1 MQDNPLQIAMIGLGK
16 MGGNMAR
23 RLARGGIT
31 VHAYDAFEAARDA
44 LKSEPGVVLHNS
56 LSATVAALPSPKIV
70 WVMLPAG
77 EITAT
82 TISAA
87 SSGLSAGDLIVDG
100 GNCNYIDSQTRA
112 ANLQTRGLEFIDC
125 GVSGGVWGLANG
137 YCLMFGGS
145 TRAAQ
150 IIQPFI
156 KVLAVTP
163 NDGWVHCGAVGSGHF
178 AKMIHNGIEYGMMQ
192 AMAEGFALMAGKPE
206 LSFKLDEISEAWRHG
221 SVVRSWLLD
230 LTAAALKD
238 PATMQTVAPVVPD
251 SGEGRWTIDEAIR
264 QGTPAPVIAM
274 SVMSRFDSQG
284 KADTTNRLLSLM
296 RKGFGGH
303 AVVASTAKPSV

>member
-1 MQDNPLQIAMIGLGK
+1 MQQTKATIAMIGLGK

-23 RLARGGIT
+23 RLARGGIE
-31 VHAYDAFEAARDA
+31 VHAYDASQTARDA
-44 LKSEPGVVLHNS
+44 LKTEAGVTVHNS
-56 LSATVAALPSPKIV
+56 LNDAIAALPHPKIV
-70 WVMLPAG
+70 WIMLPAG

-82 TISAA
+82 TLAA
-87 SSGLSAGDLIVDG
+87 VSTSLSSGDLIVDG

-112 ANLQTRGLEFIDC
+112 SQLQTKGLEFIDC

-137 YCLMFGGS
+137 YCLMYGGS
-145 TRAAQ
+145 ARAAAL
-150 IIQPFI
+150 IEPFI
-156 KVLAVTP
+156 KVLAVSPT
-163 NDGWVHCGAVGSGHF
+163 NGWVHCGAVGSGHF

-192 AMAEGFALMAGKPE
+192 AMAEGFALMAGKPD
-206 LSFKLDEISEAWRHG
+206 LNFKLDEISEAWRHG

-230 LTAAALKD
+230 LTASALKD
-238 PATMQTVAPVVPD
+238 PVMMQTVAPVVTD

-303 AVVASTAKPSV
+303 AVIESTQQPKS

>member
-1 MQDNPLQIAMIGLGK
+1 MQQTHATIAMIGLGK

-23 RLARGGIT
+23 RLARGGIA
-31 VHAYDAFEAARDA
+31 VHAFDASESAREA
-44 LKSEPGVVLHNS
+44 LKNEPGVTVHTS
-56 LSATVAALPSPKIV
+56 LQDTVSALPSPKIV

-77 EITAT
+77 EITANTLHALST
-82 TISAA
+82 T
-87 SSGLSAGDLIVDG
+87 LNPGDLVVDG
-100 GNCNYIDSQTRA
+100 GNCNYLDSQTRA
-112 ANLQTRGLEFIDC
+112 SELHAKGLEFIDC

-145 TRAAQ
+145 TLAATL
-150 IIQPFI
+150 IKPFI
-156 KVLAVTP
+156 KVLAVSPT
-163 NDGWVHCGAVGSGHF
+163 DGWVHCGAVGSGHF

-192 AMAEGFALMAGKPE
+192 AMAEGFALMAGKPD
-206 LSFKLDEISEAWRHG
+206 LHFKLDEISEAWRHG

-230 LTAAALKD
+230 LTASALKD
-238 PATMQTVAPVVPD
+238 PETMQTVAPVVPD

-303 AVVASTAKPSV
+303 AVVESKK